1 MTSTK
6 KKKNTTKCTQD
17 VRSIPPAA
25 YMLLDDGRKAKLL
38 CSARRTLL
46 MQLATYADGD
56 GSSIKPSVNTLARDL
71 GWSGRT
77 VNRRL
82 RDLKTL
88 GYVADKGTD
97 EYHLTKIR
105 AIDIASVTKVFGP
118 QPAPEG
124 WQVPIEA
131 PASDSPNTPLT
142 DSETTPDRFAGTACH
157 IDTPPLTDSQVP
169 LTDRGVPLTPKV
181 AHNRHNDRHALT
193 EQSNRHADRT
203 DSASGQVGFEES
215 VENLEAV
222 NLEGKT
228 TTSLMG
234 QPPTSI
240 GAPTNLPKNC
250 PPPAEGFRWVAC
262 ANGFREVPCE

>member
-131 PASDSPNTPLT
+131 PASDSPNTP
-142 DSETTPDRFAGTACH
+142 
-157 IDTPPLTDSQVP
+157 PLTDSQVP